1 MPNKSPQ
8 EDKSSERAKQHVI
21 LLEIVCMVIL
31 KPDFVLL
38 PWTVLK
44 ITMETQ
50 IQHFARLHAP
60 TPTTMETI
68 QPNYAKPTAQLD
80 GNIKK

>member
-1 MPNKSPQ
+1 MPNKSPP

-38 PWTVLK
+38 P
-44 ITMETQ
+44 
-50 IQHFARLHAP
+50 
-60 TPTTMETI
+60 
-68 QPNYAKPTAQLD
+68 
-80 GNIKK
+80 